1 MMRIIF
7 LHRGLTADSYHTFV
21 PADGTINIL
30 IAKYDI
36 YLKGVLKD
44 LRM

>member
-7 LHRGLTADSYHTFV
+7 LHRGLTADSYHTLV
-21 PADGTINIL
+21 PADSTISIL